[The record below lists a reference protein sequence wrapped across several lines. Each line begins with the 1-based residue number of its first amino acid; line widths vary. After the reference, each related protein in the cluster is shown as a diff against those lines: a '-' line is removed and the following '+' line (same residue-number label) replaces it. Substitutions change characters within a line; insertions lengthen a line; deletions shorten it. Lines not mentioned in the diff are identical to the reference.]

1 MSQLSQSSNYG
12 WLKDMRY
19 GDGDA
24 PSKLEAPTSFC
35 KILLLERAGRWEW
48 NMQLALEKRHFCRM
62 RLFCTLEKHA
72 CLKQNEKENVEMD
85 LAEMPTS
92 EIAKNPSKRAS
103 VLIFVVV
110 RNFPHANI
118 LIFFS
123 YLLIEHNSPS
133 PFLPSII

>member
-1 MSQLSQSSNYG
+1 ME
-12 WLKDMRY
+12 MRP
-19 GDGDA
+19 
-24 PSKLEAPTSFC
+24 PSWRLQHLFARFC
-35 KILLLERAGRWEW
+35 YCSERGGGSGTCNLLG
-48 NMQLALEKRHFCRM
+48 KRHFCWM

-110 RNFPHANI
+110 RNFFHANI

-123 YLLIEHNSPS
+123 FLLIVRTP
-133 PFLPSII
+133 PPLPPQHHGVEDIMVYPEKC